1 MVEIYCKLIIN
12 KRRTFDRVPD
22 IFKDEVESKLEELG
36 YNTDGDPITMK
47 E

>member
-22 IFKDEVESKLEELG
+22 NFKAEVEVRLRELG
-36 YNTDGDPITMK
+36 YDTNGDPIAV
-47 E
+47 EE